1 MFMEIYKIYFKKPR
15 GLNGFTLCCEDF
27 NISYVS
33 MVVTKNLETKQNIF
47 CVGFLYIIF
56 FYELN

>member
-15 GLNGFTLCCEDF
+15 GLKGFTLCCEDF
-27 NISYVS
+27 IGVF
-33 MVVTKNLETKQNIF
+33 KQNIF
-47 CVGFLYIIF
+47 CRIFVYKF